1 MPQST
6 GKLKRVLT
14 KIKSNNAS
22 GPQKRSVIHLPYH
35 PDVPQIES
43 TEPKTK
49 KGKTKQNVI
58 EPIANPNAGG
68 DDMWKINWMIE
79 YDANRK
85 HLETERKNNTE
96 ISHEIEKLKEQNK
109 MKHEMVVELLHRVR
123 NKNSIIQR
131 LVNQCLA
138 YEKVNEVV
146 TENSTVEAT
155 NDTDTNDTIECT
167 SSMATSATEN
177 HISVPDDNTTEVPDD
192 KTTGSSDDD
201 SKPTISNNAVNSSET
216 VIHASEA
223 KAEGSSG
230 VTSEFQIANDAL
242 DNADTMVHAPEM
254 TFEDV
259 VVISA
264 QEERLNRPGVL
275 HQCSNCGYT
284 TDKKSTLIDHM
295 AEFCVDVPVKNM
307 ECNICGK
314 LFTRRGLRVHFN
326 NFTTGLHVPRGQHS
340 FYTAE
345 EHEMCGFDYP

>member
-1 MPQST
+1 MPQSP

-22 GPQKRSVIHLPYH
+22 GPQKRSVVHLPYH
-35 PDVPQIES
+35 PDVPQIEKK
-43 TEPKTK
+43 EPKTK
-49 KGKTKQNVI
+49 KAKMQQNVI
-58 EPIANPNAGG
+58 GPIAIPNASG
-68 DDMWKINWMIE
+68 DDMWKVNWMIE
-79 YDANRK
+79 YDANRQR
-85 HLETERKNNTE
+85 LETERKKNAV
-96 ISHEIEKLKEQNK
+96 ISHENEKLKEQNK
-109 MKHEMVVELLHRVR
+109 SQHEMVVELLHRVR

-131 LVNQCLA
+131 LVNRCLA
-138 YEKVNEVV
+138 HEKVNEVV

-155 NDTDTNDTIECT
+155 NDTDTNDTVECT
-167 SSMATSATEN
+167 SSMTTSATEN

-192 KTTGSSDDD
+192 KATAADD
-201 SKPTISNNAVNSSET
+201 SKPTIFNNAVNSSET

-230 VTSEFQIANDAL
+230 VTSELQIAQDAL
-242 DNADTMVHAPEM
+242 DNADTMAHAPEM

-264 QEERLNRPGVL
+264 QEERLNRPCVL
-275 HQCSNCGYT
+275 HQCLNCGYT

-326 NFTTGLHVPRGQHS
+326 NFTTG
-340 FYTAE
+340 
-345 EHEMCGFDYP
+345 